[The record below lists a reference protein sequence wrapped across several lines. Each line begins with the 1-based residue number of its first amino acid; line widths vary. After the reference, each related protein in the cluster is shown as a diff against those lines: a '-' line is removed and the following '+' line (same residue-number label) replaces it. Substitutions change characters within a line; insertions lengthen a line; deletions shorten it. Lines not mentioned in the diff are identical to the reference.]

1 MTTNARTV
9 PETASHFYLP
19 NGDPFYEVPYA
30 DKKRQGQMRKATL
43 ADARKVGAMP
53 SVTTILRCL
62 DKPQLTAWLIEQ
74 ACLSVLTAPKLPGE
88 TLDAFVE
95 RVLHQ
100 EEQQH
105 AEAEKARELG
115 TAIHDALEAWFTGQD
130 VPEDLRPWIEPAA
143 RDIGRGGD
151 IVAAEKVLVNAP
163 YYGGRTDLI
172 QETSGYWLIWDWK
185 STKKLP
191 ERGAWTEHILQG
203 AAYAEAFRASLARAG
218 STKPIRTANCYI
230 STTEQGKYCVCEHAH
245 DWARSY
251 QLGFAPLVQV
261 WQYLNNYYPG
271 T

>member
-1 MTTNARTV
+1 MTTNARV
-9 PETASHFYLP
+9 QQSNGAHFYLQDGSP
-19 NGDPFYEVPYA
+19 LFEVPYS
-30 DKKRQGQMRKATL
+30 DPKKGMRKATL

-115 TAIHDALEAWFTGQD
+115 TSLHDALEAWFTGQE

-143 RDIGRGGD
+143 RDIGARGQF
-151 IVAAEKVLVNAP
+151 VTAEKVLVYRP
-163 YYGGRTDLI
+163 LYGGRSDLI
-172 QETSGYWLIWDWK
+172 QEKPECWIIWDWK

-191 ERGAWTEHILQG
+191 KEAWTEHVLQG
-203 AAYAEAFRASLARAG
+203 AAYAAAFHSMLAPSG
-218 STKPIRTANCYI
+218 KSKPIVTANCYI
-230 STTEQGKYCVCEHAH
+230 STTEQGKYFICQH
-245 DWARSY
+245 DPDW
-251 QLGFAPLVQV
+251 QKVFNTGFRPLLQV
-261 WQYLNNYYPG
+261 WAYLNRYYPQL
-271 T
+271 